1 MREPPRGAEA
11 TIDQRLSDLDRR
23 VAHGTLEGIAE
34 RDALRPEYERIA
46 ADYLLLR
53 EKRGGSQYLGLKV
66 LRTLDVLRSR
76 DIAVQGVRF
85 AAIGPY
91 TRRPWLD
98 TQCGHSHTVHPRSG
112 QLVEATRAM
121 RRSLHPFP
129 MVSEPPA
136 DTAGIDLI
144 IQDASGT
151 DILDLSR
158 VLVLHLGFV
167 GDDLLVAL
175 DSNLEVF
182 FYGRDAVHTDRR
194 VRWEAFKEYS
204 YEPLSLEPERLVF
217 GPIRRPGT
225 RTKLL
230 RQAQRLHGLF
240 DADPEASPT
249 PGFFRSIM
257 DEVEK
262 TIGYPHLIDSLQGWA
277 NSRGWSLRDICL
289 VILPDEALFTL
300 PLSFLGA
307 SSGEPLITRLGGVS
321 IALSLVALKWAAK
334 DYHWY
339 TSPNLSAGT
348 PRCVLFAVPGDGER
362 TLDLQGEIAGVSAG
376 FGAGNCMV
384 VSNPSRAD
392 FSFYYSAGDV
402 CWFAGHGEY
411 APSRGLMMNDT
422 VIPFALTG
430 PVFADA
436 PLTNLDLI
444 ATSNWNFKALWLSVM
459 NTCLL
464 GRSLL
469 VGSNPLGFV
478 SALYSVGSI
487 ASVGALWPVDN
498 TAATGFAGNLAAQIP
513 PNFHGRDFPRARAV
527 SEALRK
533 AIGGDRERQWFF
545 APYSLWGLP

>member
-1 MREPPRGAEA
+1 MMNPSKGAEA
-11 TIDQRLSDLDRR
+11 AIDQRLSELELQVR
-23 VAHGTLEGIAE
+23 HGTAEGIVQ
-34 RDALRPEYERIA
+34 RDALRPRYERIA
-46 ADYLLLR
+46 ADYLSLK
-53 EKRGGSQYLGLKV
+53 ERGNGSQYLGLKV
-66 LRTLDVLRSR
+66 LATLDVLRSR
-76 DIAVQGVRF
+76 DIAAQGIRL
-85 AAIGPY
+85 ASIGPY
-91 TRRPWLD
+91 TRRRWPD
-98 TQCGHSHTVHPRSG
+98 SQHSRSDLVTPSSG
-112 QLVEATRAM
+112 QTAGTTRAM
-121 RRSLHPFP
+121 RRSLRPFP
-129 MVSEPPA
+129 HVSEPPA
-136 DTAGIDLI
+136 DAADIDLVGW
-144 IQDASGT
+144 DAVGT

-158 VLVLHLGFV
+158 VLILHLGFV

-182 FYGRDAVHTDRR
+182 FYGRDAVRTDHR
-194 VRWEAFKEYS
+194 VRWEPFKEYG

-217 GPIRRPGT
+217 GPIRCPRT

-230 RQAQRLHGLF
+230 QHAHLLNDLF
-240 DADPEASPT
+240 DVDPEANPT
-249 PGFFRSIM
+249 PALLRSVM
-257 DEVEK
+257 DEIEQM
-262 TIGYPHLIDSLQGWA
+262 IGYRHLMDSLEGWA
-277 NSRGWSLRDICL
+277 NSRGWSLSDICL

-307 SSGEPLITRLGGVS
+307 SRGEPLITRLGGVS

-339 TSPNLSAGT
+339 TSPNLTTGR
-348 PRCVLFAVPGDGER
+348 PRCVLFAAPGDGVR

-376 FGAGNCMV
+376 FGTRNCMV
-384 VSNPSRAD
+384 LSNPSRAD
-392 FSFYYSAGDV
+392 FSLYYSAGDV

-411 APSRGLMMNDT
+411 APTRGLEMDGT

-469 VGSNPLGFV
+469 AGSNPMGFV

-487 ASVGALWPVDN
+487 ATVGALWPVKN
-498 TAATGFAGNLAAQIP
+498 SPATTFAQNLAARIP
-513 PNFHGRDFPRARAV
+513 ARFHDRDFPRARAV

-533 AIGGDRERQWFF
+533 AIGADRERQWQF